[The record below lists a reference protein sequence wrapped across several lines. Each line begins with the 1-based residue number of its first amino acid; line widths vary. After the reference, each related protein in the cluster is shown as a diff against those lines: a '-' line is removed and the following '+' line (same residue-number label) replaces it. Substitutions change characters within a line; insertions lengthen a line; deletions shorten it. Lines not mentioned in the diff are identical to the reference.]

1 MGLIPILRA
10 FCSDEVYLYC
20 RNRAIPCVAA
30 ILPILLLLS
39 LFFFLGVRYH
49 IMPMFATALIQAP
62 WVPWSLY
69 IMINFAQ
76 TIARGPP
83 SSLQTQWYLI
93 FSLVCILNEYQH
105 EHEHSGSSVGRV
117 WDFFVCFLL
126 IAQWLQHKPW
136 QITLFST
143 KPTNFALDMFVWSNT
158 TVQYDPP
165 TWRWV
170 KILRIEPGWALGNL
184 KKVPPSLCTLTLGY
198 SHHPK

>member
-1 MGLIPILRA
+1 ML
-10 FCSDEVYLYC
+10 
-20 RNRAIPCVAA
+20 
-30 ILPILLLLS
+30 
-39 LFFFLGVRYH
+39 
-49 IMPMFATALIQAP
+49 MFATALIQAP

-83 SSLQTQWYLI
+83 SSLQTQWYII
-93 FSLVCILNEYQH
+93 FSLVCLLNEYQH

-136 QITLFST
+136 QINLFST
-143 KPTNFALDMFVWSNT
+143 KTTNFFLDMFVWSNT
-158 TVQYDPP
+158 AVQYDPP

-170 KILRIEPGWALGNL
+170 KILRIELGWAR
-184 KKVPPSLCTLTLGY
+184 LCTLTLGY
-198 SHHPK
+198 THHPKWALTTAGEKWFMICVEKNGQYAGGGEAGLWNRLCGRGRRRIGLRAGLTTLVSGQ